1 MRQNLYQPILGLVV
15 TITLEFL
22 DKYRMQL
29 SKWRN
34 SNQDHNTL
42 LQKFIFAFKYN
53 KLKVFNIILAA

>member
-29 SKWRN
+29 SK
-34 SNQDHNTL
+34 
-42 LQKFIFAFKYN
+42 
-53 KLKVFNIILAA
+53 